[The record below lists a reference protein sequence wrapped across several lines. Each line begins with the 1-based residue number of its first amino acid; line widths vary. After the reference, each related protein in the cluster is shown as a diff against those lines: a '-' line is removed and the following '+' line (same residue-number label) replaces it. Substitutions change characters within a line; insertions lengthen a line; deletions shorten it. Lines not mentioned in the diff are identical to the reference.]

1 MSRLTNWLRGGSH
14 ELGWDDLIRQIVD
27 AVAALARYAERGQ
40 IAFPAEVIVHIVV
53 GEGGVEPV
61 REFVARP
68 ELDREVGKALANR
81 CDCEPHDLPVRE
93 YTVSVGDQTSISAS
107 EGAAKAWQLLVEGG
121 DRSGEILV
129 LPAGRTE
136 LRFGRGEWHGS
147 GHHMRNDLVICE
159 TTSFVSRRAGTLI
172 RAGHQFEVT
181 ALDQGDA
188 LLVKQ
193 AGGEVLRPAR
203 TARGRVAVRPGDVI
217 ELTDGR
223 GDAVRLRLR
232 RAEIQG

>member
-1 MSRLTNWLRGGSH
+1 MSRLTDWLRGGSH

-40 IAFPAEVIVHIVV
+40 IAFPPEVVVSIVV
-53 GEGGVEPV
+53 GEGSVEV
-61 REFVARP
+61 IREFVGKP
-68 ELDREVGKALANR
+68 ELDREVTKALANR

-93 YTVSVGDQTSISAS
+93 YAVSLGDETSISAT
-107 EGAAKAWQLLVEGG
+107 EGAAKAWQLVVEGG

-147 GHHMRNDLVICE
+147 GRHIRNDLVICE

-172 RAGHQFEVT
+172 RAGHQFEVA

-193 AGGEVLRPAR
+193 SGGDVLRPAR

-223 GDAVRLRLR
+223 GDAIRLRLR
-232 RAEIQG
+232 RTGIEG